1 MPVIINTKA
10 IKADKFLK
18 MPASKR
24 RCGHAKVKIPNIPLT
39 MPGRYTTG
47 NVLAVTGWSASTL
60 WNRIRD
66 GRFPKPNKDGKRAWW
81 PTHVVKEAL
90 GL

>member
-1 MPVIINTKA
+1 MAVIIKYLAKN
-10 IKADKFLK
+10 ADKLPNK
-18 MPASKR
+18 PTSKR
-24 RCGHAKVKIPNIPLT
+24 RGHAKVKVPVIPLT

-60 WNRIRD
+60 WNKIRD
-66 GRFPKPNKDGKRAWW
+66 NKFPKPNKDGTRAWW
-81 PTHVVKEAL
+81 STSVVKEAL